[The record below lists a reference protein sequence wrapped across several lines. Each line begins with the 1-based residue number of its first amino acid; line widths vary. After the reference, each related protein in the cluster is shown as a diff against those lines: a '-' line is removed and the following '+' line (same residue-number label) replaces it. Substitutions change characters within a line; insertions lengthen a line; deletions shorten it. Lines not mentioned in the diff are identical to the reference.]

1 MVKRMSHDDGRDEQ
15 QQMARKHILVVNGA
29 PDFLDFIRI
38 LFQEE
43 GFNVTTTN
51 FVPKTFSLV
60 DALHP
65 DLVIVDLVAGQEAG
79 WSLLTELHD
88 AVTTRGIP
96 LLLTSTLPDL
106 LTRAQDEQARYGK
119 HPVIAKPMDIDEL
132 LKATHEIIGVA

>member
-1 MVKRMSHDDGRDEQ
+1 MSHDDGRNEQ

-29 PDFLDFIRI
+29 PEFLDFVRI

-43 GFNVTTTN
+43 GYNVTTTN
-51 FVPKTFSLV
+51 FVPRTFDIV
-60 DALHP
+60 EALDP

-96 LLLTSTLPDL
+96 LLLTSTAQGL
-106 LTRAQDEQARYGK
+106 LARAQDEQSRYGT
-119 HPVIAKPMDIDEL
+119 HAVIAKPMDIDEL
-132 LKATHEIIGVA
+132 LKSTHEIIGDA